1 MNENCMKDRKF
12 ETDGL
17 VAEKDSGPDPKRVIG
32 LWRYRVALV
41 VPSSEAAKAGR
52 LQAHD

>member
-1 MNENCMKDRKF
+1 MKDRKF
-12 ETDGL
+12 EIERL